1 MLILVFCLLME
12 NRYLNLKP
20 TIKTLTFQ
28 TQFYLGSISNGLSF
42 TEFKEVSLN
51 ENEYDF

>member
-20 TIKTLTFQ
+20 KIKILNFQ
-28 TQFYLGSISNGLSF
+28 TQFYLESISNRLSF
-42 TEFKEVSLN
+42 TELREVSLKQ
-51 ENEYDF
+51 NEYDF